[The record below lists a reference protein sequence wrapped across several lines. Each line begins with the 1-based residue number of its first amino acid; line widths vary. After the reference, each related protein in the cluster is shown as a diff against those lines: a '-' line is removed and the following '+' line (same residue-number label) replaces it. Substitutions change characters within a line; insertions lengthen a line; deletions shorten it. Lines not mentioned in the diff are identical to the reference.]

1 VSPKSD
7 ADYVVVIWANASSEG
22 GRPFE
27 TMMKANSRNP
37 VAWRLDFLQ
46 GKYAASMPSA
56 HVIFSEDDLRSWMS
70 PPLYATSTRE
80 SPLLLPIALARSVLG
95 WQDFDFWKEEL
106 SG

>member
-1 VSPKSD
+1 VSSDND

-27 TMMKANSRNP
+27 TMTKQGSRLP

-46 GKYAASMPSA
+46 GKYSGALPDA
-56 HVIFSEDDLRSWMS
+56 HLVFSEADLRSWMS
-70 PPLYATSTRE
+70 PPLYMTSTKN
-80 SPLLLPIALARSVLG
+80 SPLLLPIPLARSVLG
-95 WQDFDFWKEEL
+95 WQDFDYWKDGL